1 MNLEQRG
8 RLFQIECRHGF
19 SRQLQSDNQ
28 REDFPP
34 VLLDGGKRHV
44 PGRPAASLSGRPG
57 RELSSHPVGRE
68 GRQNPASWG
77 ER

>member
-19 SRQLQSDNQ
+19 SRQLQPDNQ
-28 REDFPP
+28 WEDFPP

-44 PGRPAASLSGRPG
+44 PGRPVASPSGRPG
-57 RELSSHPVGRE
+57 RELSSHPEGGGR
-68 GRQNPASWG
+68 RPNPASWG

>member
-1 MNLEQRG
+1 MLVRHFDGDEQR
-8 RLFQIECRHGF
+8 R
-19 SRQLQSDNQ
+19 
-28 REDFPP
+28 DFPP

-57 RELSSHPVGRE
+57 RGLSSHPEGGGR
-68 GRQNPASWG
+68 RPNPASWG